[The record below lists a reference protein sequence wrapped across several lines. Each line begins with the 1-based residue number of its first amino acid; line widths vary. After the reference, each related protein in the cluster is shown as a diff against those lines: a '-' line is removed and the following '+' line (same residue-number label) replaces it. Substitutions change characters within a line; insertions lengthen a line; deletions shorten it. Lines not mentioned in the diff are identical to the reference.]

1 MELQLLEARE
11 AELRRRVLGEE
22 ATPTQRQQAYPVAT
36 FVERL
41 TKLNQQLS
49 RLNASIVGAAK
60 LADLYDANAHLLEL
74 QRRPSTSISALQ
86 STPCD
91 QELQRAVVLSS
102 EDHIDRVVTAFQRL
116 RELQQ
121 CVAQLEQLRTQTPTL
136 LRELQTLE
144 ARHSVQEERALV
156 LHARIEHL
164 LCVYQE
170 MISSF
175 APASFPSCRG
185 DRAVDRWLRARILD
199 HVTRLLSVLHIQ
211 VLSSKCVDA
220 SAVLDQLLPQAPADH
235 HDESM

>member
-1 MELQLLEARE
+1 MEVQLLEARE

-22 ATPTQRQQAYPVAT
+22 ATSTQRQQAYPVAT

-86 STPCD
+86 STPSD

-102 EDHIDRVVTAFQRL
+102 EDHIDRVVTVFQRL

-164 LCVYQE
+164 LRA
-170 MISSF
+170 ID
-175 APASFPSCRG
+175 RWL
-185 DRAVDRWLRARILD
+185 RAVDRWLRARILD

-211 VLSSKCVDA
+211 ILSSKCVDA